1 MRLDVMQA
9 EIGAAAAVKMCRS
22 IVLKGMEALM
32 LECVLAASK
41 FGADERVFASL
52 DESYPNMNWE
62 RVASYMIG
70 RAVLHGERRAHEM
83 DEVAAMLRENDIEP
97 MMADA
102 TARRL
107 HWCAEQGRGANFG
120 SDGVKNYRDV
130 IRVLTRGQK

>member
-1 MRLDVMQA
+1 
-9 EIGAAAAVKMCRS
+9 
-22 IVLKGMEALM
+22 
-32 LECVLAASK
+32 
-41 FGADERVFASL
+41 
-52 DESYPNMNWE
+52 
-62 RVASYMIG
+62 
-70 RAVLHGERRAHEM
+70 M

-97 MMADA
+97 MMAEA